1 MTDKRRQPR
10 LRILKAGKIIFNH
23 RSSVI
28 DCTIRNLSA
37 GGACLQVPSTMAVPT
52 TFDLVIDAE
61 KENRVCRVMWKTEN
75 RIGVSFQRRYALTP

>member
-10 LRILKAGKIIFNH
+10 LRTLKAGKIIFNH

-28 DCTIRNLSA
+28 DCTIRNLSV
-37 GGACLQVPSTMAVPT
+37 GGSCLQVSSTMAVPT

-75 RIGVSFQRRYALTP
+75 RIGVSFQRRCAPTP